1 MLIVV
6 AVETEQLP
14 VAPVGRVVIVIVVF
28 VMDGELAQFLAVKFA
43 SAVATDPRKH
53 LERLLSIGLLQLRL
67 GVPCHASLGKEG
79 VVLLRDSTISFS

>member
-67 GVPCHASLGKEG
+67 GWPFHESLAKEG
-79 VVLLRDSTISFS
+79 VVLLRDSTISSS